1 MCSIRGTWKNVERK
15 EHLHRNQNE
24 TLLRPGSASLAVRL
38 RMLESEERGRAK
50 AVSGRDELRIII
62 GRSRREKVRNEQTR
76 EKLGAQET
84 VVQKIKKRRLQW
96 FGQVERMAGKR
107 LPNAALH
114 GHVEGKSSRGRQRKT
129 WMDNVMEN
137 LKEKD
142 NDLTRIGEA
151 TRNREV

>member
-50 AVSGRDELRIII
+50 AVSGRDELAEENHR
-62 GRSRREKVRNEQTR
+62 RSRREKVRNEQTR
-76 EKLGAQET
+76 EELGAEET

-96 FGQVERMAGKR
+96 FGHVERMEEKR

-114 GHVEGKSSRGRQRKT
+114 GHVEGKRSRGRQRKT
-129 WMDNVMEN
+129 WMDNV
-137 LKEKD
+137 
-142 NDLTRIGEA
+142 
-151 TRNREV
+151 